1 LPRLLKSFSLFCL
14 QVHNQSFAFFQ
25 HEGEFSFA
33 RDDRV
38 LAENLVALDMHGGN
52 VTVLVP
58 ASF

>member
-1 LPRLLKSFSLFCL
+1 LFCL

-38 LAENLVALDMHGGN
+38 LAENLIALDMHGGD